1 MRFNKSLKASLNSI
15 KVILPFDY
23 NKYDILN
30 LFKKLY
36 PYEWNIIDQR
46 YKYYKSKDGFLT
58 KIGKKK
64 RYYPSLPQFY
74 LFNLQKVKH
83 ILSEG
88 QKKIH
93 QQNFNE
99 KNSMKNLNVLEEK
112 LNNRIIKITEKVDK
126 EKKIM
131 QEIEPLYT
139 DIYIQAYHKKGITID
154 EKIEIVKELE
164 KYECEKS
171 TEFFS
176 KLNDSEKNEQIR
188 RIAFNHLQSIGKYV
202 KLRKNFDGKK
212 KQYMIEKTEF
222 DMKPFDLLEKIEKD
236 TIQNKKS
243 FDYFISHSFMDNDL
257 VIIIKKHFNKLNYHI
272 YCDWLSDTD
281 FLKRKYAGEYTKIIL
296 KKRIEQ
302 SKKILFLRTNNVQ
315 DEMNNY
321 FSEWVQMEIEY
332 AHKLNKEIECID
344 LKNNSCCEFKIYEDL
359 KLISE
364 LREVL

>member
-46 YKYYKSKDGFLT
+46 YKYYKSKDGFLS

-64 RYYPSLPQFY
+64 RYYPTLPQFY

-99 KNSMKNLNVLEEK
+99 KNRMKNLNVLEEK

-176 KLNDSEKNEQIR
+176 KLNDSEKNEQI
-188 RIAFNHLQSIGKYV
+188 
-202 KLRKNFDGKK
+202 
-212 KQYMIEKTEF
+212 
-222 DMKPFDLLEKIEKD
+222 
-236 TIQNKKS
+236 
-243 FDYFISHSFMDNDL
+243 
-257 VIIIKKHFNKLNYHI
+257 
-272 YCDWLSDTD
+272 
-281 FLKRKYAGEYTKIIL
+281 
-296 KKRIEQ
+296 KRID
-302 SKKILFLRTNNVQ
+302 I
-315 DEMNNY
+315 
-321 FSEWVQMEIEY
+321 
-332 AHKLNKEIECID
+332 NK
-344 LKNNSCCEFKIYEDL
+344 
-359 KLISE
+359 
-364 LREVL
+364 

>member
-46 YKYYKSKDGFLT
+46 YKYYKSKDGFLS

-64 RYYPSLPQFY
+64 RYYPTLPQFY

-99 KNSMKNLNVLEEK
+99 KNRMKNLNVLEEK

-139 DIYIQAYHKKGITID
+139 DIYIQAYHKKCITID
-154 EKIEIVKELE
+154 EKMEIVKELE

-344 LKNNSCCEFKIYEDL
+344 LKNNSCCEFKIYEDIN
-359 KLISE
+359 LISE
-364 LREVL
+364 LRKVG